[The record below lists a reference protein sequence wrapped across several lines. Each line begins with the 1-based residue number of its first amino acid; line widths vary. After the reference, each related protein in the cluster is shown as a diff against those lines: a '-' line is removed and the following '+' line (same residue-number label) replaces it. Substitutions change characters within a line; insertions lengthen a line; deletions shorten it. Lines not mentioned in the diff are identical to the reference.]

1 MNVCYEVKGMSEEFV
16 RPEEALKEYKVS
28 QYKTPDGYT
37 SDNVIFTIVQDEE
50 AVYGRTLKVMLI
62 KRSLKNSEG
71 QPNIEGGK
79 WALPGGFIDSK
90 ETAYEAA
97 QRELEEETGVT
108 NIHVKHFGVYDK
120 EGRDP
125 RGWIITNSH
134 YAVVPEYLLS
144 MRKAGDD
151 AAEVELFTIEEVFA
165 LPLAFDHQKII
176 KDALTIIQL
185 DMVQTTLAR
194 EFLPEEFTLS
204 ELRSVILSVAEDIV
218 DEVVKSEPFF
228 WRKAPK
234 LPFIELV
241 CDKEGNPK
249 TTQRNSKFK
258 TKLYRFN
265 DQKPV
270 KSIYK

>member
-1 MNVCYEVKGMSEEFV
+1 MSEEFV
-16 RPEEALKEYKVS
+16 RPEGALKEYKVS

-151 AAEVELFTIEEVFA
+151 AAEVELFTIEEVFT

-241 CDKEGNPK
+241 YDKEGNPK